1 MEIYTRRSKVMEA
14 SQDRPPAGFVY
25 VDYIGNTSS
34 AYIDTGCY
42 PDSDTEVEMV
52 MENLSNDAYK
62 GVMGVGRTGNYRWGI
77 DIHASSSTEARFYW
91 GNGAVS
97 IGTIPTSSLSTIKI
111 SGKTITLNNRKT
123 TISAGWTGGAL
134 SDPIYLFRMY
144 SGATGC
150 ALMKLHGQ
158 TIIKTGGVLRR
169 DYRPVKRLSDNKYG
183 LWDKVSQAFFTSPNN
198 ANFVG
203 GGNHLIISSLC
214 RTIKERRA
222 A

>member
-1 MEIYTRRSKVMEA
+1 MEA
-14 SQDRPPAGFVY
+14 SQDRPPAGFAY
-25 VDYIGNTSS
+25 VDYIENTSN

-42 PDSDTEVEMV
+42 PTSDTEIEIVI
-52 MENLSNDAYK
+52 ENVTNAAYK
-62 GVMGVGRTGNYRWGI
+62 GVIGVSNSGSGRWGI
-77 DIHASSSTEARFYW
+77 DQHASSNNSARFSY
-91 GNGAVS
+91 GSANVS
-97 IGTIPTSSLSTIKI
+97 IGTIANGS
-111 SGKTITLNNRKT
+111 KT
-123 TISAGWTGGAL
+123 TIEIKGNKLKRNGTAYTCSGTWTGGAL
-134 SDPIYLFRMY
+134 SNPIYLFRMY

-169 DYRPVKRLSDNKYG
+169 DYRPIKRLSDNKYG
-183 LWDKVSQAFFTSPNN
+183 LWDKVSQAFFTSPNG